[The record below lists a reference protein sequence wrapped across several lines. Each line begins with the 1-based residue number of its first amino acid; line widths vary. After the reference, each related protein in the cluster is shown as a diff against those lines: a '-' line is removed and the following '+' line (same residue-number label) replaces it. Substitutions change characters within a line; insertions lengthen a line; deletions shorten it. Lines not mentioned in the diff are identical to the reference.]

1 MAVTKL
7 SKLTLIA
14 PENHQ
19 ERLLKKLQ
27 SLQMVEIEDVFENAE
42 NQPWLKE
49 FFADYQQETATSY
62 AETLRRIQEA
72 ILFIRRQGGSGKIR
86 EWQRQSLQLPA
97 FEDSFQEQTVLT
109 LVEQIEELQLQWQKN
124 HEAMQAASQSE
135 TWNGKTWM
143 FLSKKKSWHL
153 PLSFVAVL
161 KVLIG
166 KPYQR
171 PSNNLMLFT
180 WK

>member
-135 TWNGKTWM
+135 TWGMEW
-143 FLSKKKSWHL
+143 
-153 PLSFVAVL
+153 
-161 KVLIG
+161 
-166 KPYQR
+166 
-171 PSNNLMLFT
+171 
-180 WK
+180 

>member
-1 MAVTKL
+1 MA
-7 SKLTLIA
+7 
-14 PENHQ
+14 Q
-19 ERLLKKLQ
+19 
-27 SLQMVEIEDVFENAE
+27 
-42 NQPWLKE
+42 KE

-109 LVEQIEELQLQWQKN
+109 LVEQIEELQLQWQKIMKRCKPLLN
-124 HEAMQAASQSE
+124 QKPGE
-135 TWNGKTWM
+135 WNGKTWM

-153 PLSFVAVL
+153 PLSL
-161 KVLIG
+161 W
-166 KPYQR
+166 QC
-171 PSNNLMLFT
+171 
-180 WK
+180 